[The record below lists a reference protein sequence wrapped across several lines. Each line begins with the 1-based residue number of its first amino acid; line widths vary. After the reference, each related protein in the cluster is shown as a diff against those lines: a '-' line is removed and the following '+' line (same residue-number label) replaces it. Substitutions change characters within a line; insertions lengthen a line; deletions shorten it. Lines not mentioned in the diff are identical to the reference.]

1 MPNLNAA
8 LGLSQIKRLEM
19 LLGEKMQLCD
29 AYKSAFARVEGCYF
43 YTHAK
48 TSTSNYWLQT
58 IVLEDDNIEV
68 RNHVI
73 EQAYRQGL
81 YMRPI
86 WKPLNSLPAFA
97 SSPSMK
103 LDTAQSLINRSIN
116 IPSSCYLGRLN
127 G

>member
-1 MPNLNAA
+1 MN
-8 LGLSQIKRLEM
+8 RLEM
-19 LLGEKMQLCD
+19 FLCEKMQLCD
-29 AYKSAFARVEGCYF
+29 AYRIAFERAEGCYF

-48 TSTSNYWLQT
+48 TSQSNYWLQT
-58 IVLEDDNIEV
+58 IVLEEDNIEV

-73 EQAYRQGL
+73 EQAHQHGL

-86 WKPLNSLPAFA
+86 WKPLNLLPAFA
-97 SSPSMK
+97 NCPSMK
-103 LDTAQSLINRSIN
+103 LDTTQSLINKSIN